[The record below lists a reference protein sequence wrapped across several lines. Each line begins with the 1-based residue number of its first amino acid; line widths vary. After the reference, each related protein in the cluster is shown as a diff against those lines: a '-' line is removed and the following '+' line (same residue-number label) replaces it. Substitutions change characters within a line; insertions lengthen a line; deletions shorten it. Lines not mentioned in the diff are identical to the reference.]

1 MRLPKQYIE
10 FIDSCRG
17 KRYDGLLTHTHHITP
32 RHMGGGDEESN
43 LIQLSVE
50 DHFMA
55 HRILAET
62 VEERWKSGAWA
73 ALRILKKYWSG
84 EDNEL
89 RQKMAESTKGQRNGF
104 YGRTHSDSYKER
116 LRKEMKGKG
125 NHFYG
130 KAHSSE
136 TRKHLSEVHADVSGG
151 KNPAAKKCID
161 NVENKVYSCIKEM
174 AKAVGVPR
182 PTMNRWVKDKRN
194 TRYNYYNV

>member
-1 MRLPKQYIE
+1 
-10 FIDSCRG
+10 
-17 KRYDGLLTHTHHITP
+17 
-32 RHMGGGDEESN
+32 MGGGDAESN
-43 LIQLSVE
+43 LIELSVE